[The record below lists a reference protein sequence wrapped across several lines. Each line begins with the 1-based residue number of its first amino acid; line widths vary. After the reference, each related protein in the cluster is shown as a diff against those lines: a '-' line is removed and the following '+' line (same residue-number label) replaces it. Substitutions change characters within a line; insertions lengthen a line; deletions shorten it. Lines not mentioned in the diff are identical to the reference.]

1 MKLTFQ
7 ILINAVSQ
15 ARLRYAGKR
24 KTMKTITVVVP
35 TYNEQDNI
43 LVAYDEIVK
52 VFKDE
57 LSNYQYDILF
67 IDNDSTDNTREII
80 RTLAS
85 KDKNVKAIFN
95 ARNFGQ
101 ARSHFYGLTQ
111 AEGDCAIL
119 LHADLQNPPEVMIDF
134 VKEWENGAK
143 VVIGIKD
150 NSKENPILFFLRSC
164 YYKVMKLVSEVE
176 QIQHFSDFE
185 LLDRDFIKVLR
196 ELHDPSPYLRGIVS
210 ELGFK
215 MARVH
220 YNQNKR
226 ERGKTHA
233 NFRTLYDFAMN
244 GITSYSKSIL
254 RVATL
259 TGTILSGIS
268 ILVAIITLV
277 RKLLFWDTF
286 QAGVAA
292 IGVGVFFLG
301 SVQLFFI
308 GLVGEYI
315 LGINT
320 RILNR
325 PLVIEEERINFNE
338 EEI

>member
-1 MKLTFQ
+1 
-7 ILINAVSQ
+7 
-15 ARLRYAGKR
+15 
-24 KTMKTITVVVP
+24 MKTITIVVP
-35 TYNEQDNI
+35 TYNEQENI
-43 LVAYDEIVK
+43 SIAYEEIIK
-52 VFKDE
+52 VFKE
-57 LSNYQYDILF
+57 KLSNYQYEILF
-67 IDNDSTDNTREII
+67 IDNDSTDNTRDLI
-80 RTLAS
+80 RSLAQ
-85 KDKNVKAIFN
+85 KDNQVKAIFN

-119 LHADLQNPPEVMIDF
+119 LHADLQNPPEVIVDF
-134 VKEWENGAK
+134 VKEWEKGAK

-150 NSKENPILFFLRSC
+150 NSKENPILFFLRTC
-164 YYKVMKLVSEVE
+164 YYKIMKLISEIE

-185 LLDRDFIKVLR
+185 LLDRDFIQVLR

-226 ERGKTHA
+226 EHGKTHA

-259 TGTILSGIS
+259 IGAGLSGIS
-268 ILVAIITLV
+268 ILIAIITLV
-277 RKLLFWDTF
+277 RKLIFWDTF
-286 QAGVAA
+286 QAGIAA

-308 GLVGEYI
+308 GLLGEYI
-315 LGINT
+315 LSINT

-325 PLVIEEERINFNE
+325 PLVIEEERINFNQKE
-338 EEI
+338 

>member
-1 MKLTFQ
+1 
-7 ILINAVSQ
+7 
-15 ARLRYAGKR
+15 
-24 KTMKTITVVVP
+24 MKTISVVVP
-35 TYNEQDNI
+35 TYNEEENI
-43 LVAYDEIVK
+43 QLAYQEIVK
-52 VFKDE
+52 VFHNNLEK
-57 LSNYQYDILF
+57 YQYEILF
-67 IDNDSTDNTREII
+67 IDNDSTDQTRNMI
-80 RTLAS
+80 RNLAL
-85 KDKNVKAIFN
+85 KDKQVKAIFN

-119 LHADLQNPPEVMIDF
+119 LHADLQNPPEVMVDF
-134 VKEWENGAK
+134 VREWERGAK

-150 NSKENPILFFLRSC
+150 NSKENPILFFLRTC
-164 YYKVMKLVSEVE
+164 YYKIMRLISEVE

-185 LLDRDFIKVLR
+185 LLDKDFIKVLR

-215 MARVH
+215 IARVH

-226 ERGKTHA
+226 EHGKTKA

-244 GITSYSKSIL
+244 GITSYSKSVL
-254 RVATL
+254 RVATIF
-259 TGTILSGIS
+259 GAFLSAAS
-268 ILVAIITLV
+268 IVVAIITLV
-277 RKLLFWDTF
+277 RKLLYWDTF
-286 QAGVAA
+286 QAGIAA

-315 LGINT
+315 LSINT
-320 RILNR
+320 RMLNR
-325 PLVIEEERINFNE
+325 PLVIEEERINFENE
-338 EEI
+338 EIR

>member
-1 MKLTFQ
+1 
-7 ILINAVSQ
+7 
-15 ARLRYAGKR
+15 
-24 KTMKTITVVVP
+24 MKTITVVIP
-35 TYNEQDNI
+35 TYNEEENI
-43 LVAYDEIVK
+43 QHAYEEVLR
-52 VFKDE
+52 VFKE
-57 LSNYQYDILF
+57 KLMNYQYEILF
-67 IDNDSTDNTREII
+67 IDNDSTDSTRDMI
-80 RTLAS
+80 RALAAV
-85 KDKNVKAIFN
+85 DKNVKAIFN

-111 AEGDCAIL
+111 AQGDCAIL
-119 LHADLQNPPEVMIDF
+119 LHADLQNPPEVMVGF
-134 VKEWENGAK
+134 VKEWEKGAK

-150 NSKENPILFFLRSC
+150 NSKENPILFFLRTC
-164 YYKVMKLVSEVE
+164 YYKMMKLVSEVE

-185 LLDRDFIKVLR
+185 LLDKDFIKVLR

-220 YNQNKR
+220 YSQNKR
-226 ERGKTHA
+226 EHGKTHA
-233 NFRTLYDFAMN
+233 NFRTLYDFAFN

-259 TGTILSGIS
+259 AGAFLSIVS
-268 ILVAIITLV
+268 IIVAVITFV
-277 RKLLFWDTF
+277 RKLLFWDAF
-286 QAGVAA
+286 QAGIAA

-315 LGINT
+315 LSINV
-320 RILNR
+320 RVLNR
-325 PLVIEEERINFNE
+325 PLVIEEERINC
-338 EEI
+338 

>member
-1 MKLTFQ
+1 
-7 ILINAVSQ
+7 
-15 ARLRYAGKR
+15 
-24 KTMKTITVVVP
+24 MKTITVVVP
-35 TYNEQDNI
+35 TYNEEENI
-43 LVAYDEIVK
+43 QIAYEEIVK
-52 VFKDE
+52 IFQNE
-57 LSNYQYDILF
+57 LKEYQYEILF
-67 IDNDSTDNTREII
+67 IDNDSTDNTKMLI
-80 RTLAS
+80 RNLAS
-85 KDKNVKAIFN
+85 KDKQVKAIFN

-119 LHADLQNPPEVMIDF
+119 LHADLQNPPQVMVEF
-134 VKEWENGAK
+134 VHEWEKGAK

-150 NSKENPILFFLRSC
+150 SSRENPVLFFLRTC
-164 YYKVMKLVSEVE
+164 YYKMMKLISDVE

-185 LLDRDFIKVLR
+185 LLDKDFLKVLR

-215 MARVH
+215 LVKVH
-220 YNQNKR
+220 YTQNKR
-226 ERGKTHA
+226 EHGKTKA

-244 GITSYSKSIL
+244 GVTSYSKSIL

-259 TGTILSGIS
+259 AGGSLAGIS
-268 ILVAIITLV
+268 AIIAVITLV

-286 QAGVAA
+286 QAGIAA

-308 GLVGEYI
+308 GIVGEYI
-315 LGINT
+315 LSINT

-325 PLVIEEERINFNE
+325 PLVIEEERINFDK
-338 EEI
+338 